1 MRLTMRSHVLVRPA
15 LKPVWSFQLS
25 RQIVLL
31 QQWQRISSQEQH
43 ARPCLQEFV
52 NYTYEKAQEFADSV
66 DKKLHRGVFARSDAF
81 NFGFKRREKPHDA
94 LGQVTQVS
102 GRIAAGKA
110 DMTTLF
116 RLLKIDTVAHVLFRR
131 QRPARQ
137 EGIVFGV

>member
-15 LKPVWSFQLS
+15 LKPVWSFRLS

-43 ARPCLQEFV
+43 ARPCM
-52 NYTYEKAQEFADSV
+52 QEFADSV